1 MASADESTMR
11 TPDIQ
16 AENKVDVLI
25 VGAGL
30 SGLTAALRLQQKDP
44 TLKMRVLEAMNFI
57 GGEVTTTHLG
67 EVGAKWFTSDQIHI
81 FDLLRNLNI
90 PMTRRV
96 TMAAELETCSEIDEK
111 RLSSLIHFEL
121 NRYITELD
129 LRWQFFKPGTKGYK
143 NSRNINVWQ
152 LGIHSK
158 TLISAE
164 TANRGMSAYINHR
177 LFFND
182 SRLFMRNLV
191 LIISGVDAEHI
202 SYADFMRICYTA
214 VHDIRF
220 NNKRNAYYFYRFV
233 EAPPGDVIEFSSNEL
248 FKRLLQ
254 MLDKTQFVYGRD
266 VVEIHQ
272 FRTHVEVRDIANE
285 SHMADVVILAI
296 PFNNLKRIYFWPRLP
311 REMEKSLKKHNG
323 FQYVVT
329 SFLASYPDGYWRRKG
344 FNGDYIGINPL
355 MICHEYRPKTY
366 CGYVILEQGLETL
379 TRTLVL
385 QRLAEYYGNE
395 MLSPLEFQ
403 QRSYDVSK
411 KDHLP
416 LTTPWSRVIW
426 ASSAAAGT
434 CFRGCLS
441 GAVQSGLR
449 AAMNA
454 LLLLR
459 PQLVTWKD
467 IADVQCRDM
476 PREQASVLTLW
487 LSTLNLYNVTTY
499 AAFITGLI
507 FILNRFYKRPLSGT

>member
-164 TANRGMSAYINHR
+164 TANRGRCQRTLTIDCFSMIP
-177 LFFND
+177 
-182 SRLFMRNLV
+182 V
-191 LIISGVDAEHI
+191 L
-202 SYADFMRICYTA
+202 
-214 VHDIRF
+214 HDIRF

>member
-1 MASADESTMR
+1 MR
-11 TPDIQ
+11 TPDIRD
-16 AENKVDVLI
+16 ENKVDVLI

-30 SGLTAALRLQQKDP
+30 SGLTAALRLQQRDP
-44 TLKMRVLEAMNFI
+44 TLKMRVLEALNFI
-57 GGEVTTTHLG
+57 GGQVTTTQLG
-67 EVGAKWFTSDQIHI
+67 EVGAKWFTPDQKHM
-81 FDLLRNLNI
+81 FELLRNLNI

-96 TMAAELETCSEIDEK
+96 TMAAELATCSEIDEK

-129 LRWQFFKPGTKGYK
+129 LRWQFFKPGNKGDRK
-143 NSRNINVWQ
+143 S
-152 LGIHSK
+152 GP
-158 TLISAE
+158 
-164 TANRGMSAYINHR
+164 MSAYINHR

-191 LIISGVDAEHI
+191 LIITGVDAEHI

-214 VHDIRF
+214 GGI
-220 NNKRNAYYFYRFV
+220 KTLYKIFV

-254 MLDKTQFVYGRD
+254 MLEKTQFVYGRD

-272 FRTHVEVRDIANE
+272 YRSHVEVRDIANE
-285 SHMADVVILAI
+285 SHTADVVILAI
-296 PFNNLKRIYFWPRLP
+296 PFNNLKRIFFWPRLP
-311 REMEKSLKKHNG
+311 REMEKALKKRNG
-323 FQYVVT
+323 FQYVAT
-329 SFLASYPDGYWRRKG
+329 SFLASYADGHWRRKG
-344 FNGDYIGINPL
+344 FNGDYISINPM

-366 CGYVILEQGLETL
+366 CGYVVLEQGLETL

-385 QRLAEYYGNE
+385 QKLAECYGNE

-403 QRSYDVSK
+403 QRSYDVSNK
-411 KDHLP
+411 NHLP

-499 AAFITGLI
+499 TAFIAGLI
-507 FILNRFYKRPLSGT
+507 FVLNRFYKRPSSVT

>member
-129 LRWQFFKPGTKGYK
+129 LRWQFFKPGTKGDRK
-143 NSRNINVWQ
+143 S
-152 LGIHSK
+152 GP
-158 TLISAE
+158 
-164 TANRGMSAYINHR
+164 MSAYINHR

-214 VHDIRF
+214 GGI
-220 NNKRNAYYFYRFV
+220 KTLYKIFV